1 MGYFLKNL
9 QSTGDLV
16 SNLYSGI
23 DAAGMA
29 KKIDETMQAHG
40 YKLTEGQIGNGSYEK
55 GSRVMR
61 LLFGAFV
68 KYFKFSITIA
78 ANPQGELMV
87 NLFKQTSGM
96 SGGLIGMNQVKNEL
110 KRMAVVMQSI

>member
-1 MGYFLKNL
+1 MAYFVKNL
-9 QSTGDLV
+9 QATNDLV

-23 DAAGMA
+23 DANGMA
-29 KKIDETMQAHG
+29 KLIDDTMKAQG

-61 LLFGAFV
+61 ILFGAFV

-78 ANPQGELMV
+78 SNPEGQLMV

-110 KRMAVVMQSI
+110 KRMGAVMQSL